1 MKAET
6 TSEASRIMG
15 KVIAT
20 TGSQI
25 AYVAAV
31 ADNQKDVLMLSWS
44 SRAMSGCNIAEKT
57 IDYNISKMGLW
68 GDAMREKKVIVT
80 NDYATEMRPSK
91 HGYPEGHVAI
101 IRHMNGVVMDGTKIV
116 GIIGVGNRASDYT
129 DDVKNQFD
137 AYLKSISATFSAMQK
152 DAFIK

>member
-6 TSEASRIMG
+6 TSEAAKIMG
-15 KVIAT
+15 KVIAM

-31 ADNQKDVLMLSWS
+31 HDNQKDVLMLSWS
-44 SRAMSGCNIAEKT
+44 SRAMTGCNIAEKT

-80 NDYATEMRPSK
+80 NDYANEKRPSK

-101 IRHMNGVVMDGTKIV
+101 TRHMNGVVLNGTKIV
-116 GIIGVGNRASDYT
+116 GIIGVANRATDYT
-129 DDVKNQFD
+129 DDLRNNFD

-152 DAFIK
+152 DAFTK